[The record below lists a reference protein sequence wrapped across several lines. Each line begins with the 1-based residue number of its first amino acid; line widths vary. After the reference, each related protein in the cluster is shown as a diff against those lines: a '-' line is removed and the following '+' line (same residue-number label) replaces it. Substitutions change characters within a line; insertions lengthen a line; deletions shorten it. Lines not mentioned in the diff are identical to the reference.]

1 MIDLGTVAEPFITG
15 IVIGMSGIYAYLQ
28 RKVKNITTE
37 EAEAIAVKIYT
48 ALADGT
54 CNAEEAKG
62 IISSII
68 LATK

>member
-1 MIDLGTVAEPFITG
+1 MIDLSTVAEPFIAG
-15 IVIGMSGIYAYLQ
+15 IVIGMSGIYAYMQ
-28 RKVKNITTE
+28 RKIKNITTE

-54 CNAEEAKG
+54 CTADEAKG